1 MTTQIRTSLK
11 DRTYPVRKCEKSI
24 FALGRKRPL
33 PLSWRGPIRA
43 LTKDKTMTTARAICC
58 AALLATIALPAA
70 AGPIADKA
78 AEVETLLA
86 AGDDVGAIAA
96 ARDLFASTW
105 DATTGLSI
113 GETVLLAE
121 PASGYGIYN
130 PRPNDTYKL
139 GEPVLIY
146 AEPMGFGYGSPGEG
160 LYSIGFFV
168 DLKVMTEMGEIL
180 GDLQNLT
187 ELDLTSRYPN
197 REFQANLTYNLEGIA
212 PGRYILQTTL
222 RDKNSAKI
230 GSFENIVE
238 FVE

>member
-1 MTTQIRTSLK
+1 M
-11 DRTYPVRKCEKSI
+11 
-24 FALGRKRPL
+24 
-33 PLSWRGPIRA
+33 
-43 LTKDKTMTTARAICC
+43 
-58 AALLATIALPAA
+58 
-70 AGPIADKA
+70 AGPITDKA
-78 AEVETLLA
+78 TDAESLLA
-86 AGDDVGAIAA
+86 AGDDLGALAA
-96 ARDLFASTW
+96 AREALAATW
-105 DATTGLSI
+105 EATTGLSI
-113 GETVLLAE
+113 GATVLLAE
-121 PASGYGIYN
+121 PAAGYGIYN
-130 PRPNDTYKL
+130 PRPNDIYKL

-197 REFQANLTYNLEGIA
+197 REFQANLTYNLDGIA

-230 GSFENIVE
+230 GSFENTVE

>member
-1 MTTQIRTSLK
+1 MTS
-11 DRTYPVRKCEKSI
+11 
-24 FALGRKRPL
+24 A
-33 PLSWRGPIRA
+33 RA
-43 LTKDKTMTTARAICC
+43 L
-58 AALLATIALPAA
+58 LSIALVAFAPFTAHG
-70 AGPIADKA
+70 GPLTDKA
-78 AEVETLLA
+78 AEVETLLS
-86 AGDDVGAIAA
+86 AGDDKGAIAA
-96 ARDLFASTW
+96 ARDLFGAAW
-105 DATTGLSI
+105 DATTSLAI

-130 PRPNDTYKL
+130 PRPTESYKL

-146 AEPMGFGYGSPGEG
+146 AEPMGFGYGSPGQA

-180 GDLQNLT
+180 ADLQNLT
-187 ELDLTSRYPN
+187 ELDLISRYPN

-230 GSFENIVE
+230 GTFENTVE
-238 FVE
+238 FTDQKFERTTIKTTIKTEAETTIETNE

>member
-1 MTTQIRTSLK
+1 MTSARNAIATAAFLTCSL
-11 DRTYPVRKCEKSI
+11 
-24 FALGRKRPL
+24 FPL
-33 PLSWRGPIRA
+33 AG
-43 LTKDKTMTTARAICC
+43 
-58 AALLATIALPAA
+58 LA
-70 AGPIADKA
+70 GEIADKA
-78 AEVETLLA
+78 VEVESLLGS
-86 AGDDVGAIAA
+86 GDDVAALAA
-96 ARDLFASTW
+96 ARDVLGKTW
-105 DATTGLSI
+105 EATTGLAI
-113 GETVLLAE
+113 GETALLVE

-130 PRPNDTYKL
+130 PRPDEKFKL

-146 AEPMGFGYGSPGEG
+146 AEPMGFGYGSPGQG

-180 GDLQNLT
+180 ADLQNLT
-187 ELDLTSRYPN
+187 ELDLVSRYPN

-230 GSFENIVE
+230 GTFENTVE

>member
-1 MTTQIRTSLK
+1 MLFAR
-11 DRTYPVRKCEKSI
+11 PFA
-24 FALGRKRPL
+24 FALFSL
-33 PLSWRGPIRA
+33 
-43 LTKDKTMTTARAICC
+43 
-58 AALLATIALPAA
+58 AAAFAPAA
-70 AGPIADKA
+70 HAGEIADKA
-78 AEVETLLA
+78 AEVESLLA
-86 AGDDVGAIAA
+86 AGDDAGAVAA
-96 ARDLFASTW
+96 AREVFGKAW
-105 DATTGLSI
+105 EATSGLAI
-113 GETVLLAE
+113 GETVLIAE

-130 PRPNDTYKL
+130 PRPDDRFKI

-168 DLKVMTEMGEIL
+168 DLKVMTEAGEVL

-197 REFQANLTYNLEGIA
+197 REFQANLTYNLTGVP
-212 PGRYILQTTL
+212 PGRYVLQTTL

-230 GSFENIVE
+230 GSFENTVE

>member
-1 MTTQIRTSLK
+1 MTMQFAR
-11 DRTYPVRKCEKSI
+11 PFA
-24 FALGRKRPL
+24 FALFSL
-33 PLSWRGPIRA
+33 
-43 LTKDKTMTTARAICC
+43 
-58 AALLATIALPAA
+58 AAAVAPAA
-70 AGPIADKA
+70 HAGEIADKA
-78 AEVETLLA
+78 AEVESLLA
-86 AGDDVGAIAA
+86 AGDDAGAVAA
-96 ARDLFASTW
+96 AREVFGKAW
-105 DATTGLSI
+105 EATSGLAI
-113 GETVLLAE
+113 GETVLIAE

-130 PRPNDTYKL
+130 PRPDDRFKI

-168 DLKVMTEMGEIL
+168 DLKVMTEAGEVL

-197 REFQANLTYNLEGIA
+197 REFQANLTYNLTGVP
-212 PGRYILQTTL
+212 PGRYVLQTTL

-230 GSFENIVE
+230 GSFENTVE

>member
-1 MTTQIRTSLK
+1 MIS
-11 DRTYPVRKCEKSI
+11 
-24 FALGRKRPL
+24 A
-33 PLSWRGPIRA
+33 RA
-43 LTKDKTMTTARAICC
+43 LLMI
-58 AALLATIALPAA
+58 LLVSGGALPAK
-70 AGPIADKA
+70 AGPIVDKA
-78 AEVETLLA
+78 AEVEELLS
-86 AGDDVGAIAA
+86 AGDDIGAIAA
-96 ARDLFASTW
+96 ARDLFGAAW
-105 DATTGLSI
+105 DATTSLSI

-130 PRPNDTYKL
+130 PRPTDTYKL

-168 DLKVMTEMGEIL
+168 DLKVMTEMGEVL

-230 GSFENIVE
+230 GSFENTVE

>member
-1 MTTQIRTSLK
+1 MT
-11 DRTYPVRKCEKSI
+11 PAHV
-24 FALGRKRPL
+24 
-33 PLSWRGPIRA
+33 
-43 LTKDKTMTTARAICC
+43 
-58 AALLATIALPAA
+58 LLTIACLTCATLPAA
-70 AGPIADKA
+70 AGPLTDKA
-78 AEVETLLA
+78 AEVESLLS
-86 AGDDVGAIAA
+86 AGDDPGAIAA
-96 ARDLFASTW
+96 ARDLFGAAW

-130 PRPNDTYKL
+130 PRPTDTYKL

-180 GDLQNLT
+180 GDLQNVT

-230 GSFENIVE
+230 GTFENTVE

>member
-1 MTTQIRTSLK
+1 MTSARTL
-11 DRTYPVRKCEKSI
+11 
-24 FALGRKRPL
+24 L
-33 PLSWRGPIRA
+33 
-43 LTKDKTMTTARAICC
+43 AI
-58 AALLATIALPAA
+58 ALLCGLAAPVA

-78 AEVETLLA
+78 AEVEGLLG
-86 AGDDVGAIAA
+86 AGDDAGALAA
-96 ARDLFASTW
+96 ARDLFGAAW
-105 DATTGLSI
+105 QATAGLAI
-113 GETVLLAE
+113 GETALIVE

-130 PRPNDTYKL
+130 PRPDDRFKL

-168 DLKVMTEMGEIL
+168 DLKVMTEAGEVL

-187 ELDLTSRYPN
+187 ELDLTSRYAN
-197 REFQANLTYNLEGIA
+197 REFQANLTYNLEGIP
-212 PGRYILQTTL
+212 PGRYVLQTTL

-230 GSFENIVE
+230 GSFENSVE

>member
-1 MTTQIRTSLK
+1 MT
-11 DRTYPVRKCEKSI
+11 PAHV
-24 FALGRKRPL
+24 
-33 PLSWRGPIRA
+33 
-43 LTKDKTMTTARAICC
+43 
-58 AALLATIALPAA
+58 LLTIACLTCAGLPAA
-70 AGPIADKA
+70 AGPLTDKA
-78 AEVETLLA
+78 AEVESLLS
-86 AGDDVGAIAA
+86 AGDDLGAIAA
-96 ARDLFASTW
+96 ARALFGSAW

-130 PRPNDTYKL
+130 PRPSDTYKL

-168 DLKVMTEMGEIL
+168 DLKVMTEMGEL
-180 GDLQNLT
+180 LADLQNVT

-197 REFQANLTYNLEGIA
+197 REFQANLTYNLDGIT

-230 GSFENIVE
+230 GSFENTVE

>member
-1 MTTQIRTSLK
+1 VK
-11 DRTYPVRKCEKSI
+11 KRKGI
-24 FALGRKRPL
+24 FPLGRSTPL
-33 PLSWRGPIRA
+33 PLSWPRLTWHVTKDLLMTSARA
-43 LTKDKTMTTARAICC
+43 LF
-58 AALLATIALPAA
+58 TIALVALAPIPAT
-70 AGPIADKA
+70 AGPLTDKA
-78 AEVETLLA
+78 AEVEALLS
-86 AGDDVGAIAA
+86 AGDDKGAIAA
-96 ARDLFASTW
+96 ARDLFGAAWAAST
-105 DATTGLSI
+105 GLAI

-130 PRPNDTYKL
+130 PRATDSYKL

-146 AEPMGFGYGSPGEG
+146 AEPMGFGYGSPSQG

-180 GDLQNLT
+180 ADLQNLT
-187 ELDLTSRYPN
+187 ELDQISRYPL
-197 REFQANLTYNLEGIA
+197 REFQANLTYNLKGIA

-230 GSFENIVE
+230 GTFENTVE

>member
-1 MTTQIRTSLK
+1 MTSARTFCSL
-11 DRTYPVRKCEKSI
+11 
-24 FALGRKRPL
+24 ALFSVL
-33 PLSWRGPIRA
+33 
-43 LTKDKTMTTARAICC
+43 
-58 AALLATIALPAA
+58 ALPAA
-70 AGPIADKA
+70 AGPITDKA
-78 AEVETLLA
+78 AEVETLLS
-86 AGDDVGAIAA
+86 AGDDVGAISA
-96 ARDLFASTW
+96 ARDLFASAW

-130 PRPNDTYKL
+130 PRPSDSYKL

-168 DLKVMTEMGEIL
+168 DLKVMTEMGEVL

-197 REFQANLTYNLEGIA
+197 REFQANLTYNLQGVP

-230 GSFENIVE
+230 GSFENTVE

>member
-1 MTTQIRTSLK
+1 MTSARL
-11 DRTYPVRKCEKSI
+11 
-24 FALGRKRPL
+24 LL
-33 PLSWRGPIRA
+33 PLACLP
-43 LTKDKTMTTARAICC
+43 LLPL
-58 AALLATIALPAA
+58 AAL
-70 AGPIADKA
+70 AGPITDKA
-78 AEVETLLA
+78 AEVESLLA
-86 AGDDVGAIAA
+86 SGDDGGVIEA
-96 ARDLFASTW
+96 ARELLGAAW
-105 DATTGLSI
+105 DATSGLSI
-113 GETVLLAE
+113 AETVLLAE
-121 PASGYGIYN
+121 PASGFGIYN
-130 PRPNDTYKL
+130 PRPNAIYKM

-146 AEPMGFGYGSPGEG
+146 AEPAGFGYGSPGEG

-168 DLKVMTEMGEIL
+168 DLKVMTETGELL

-230 GSFENIVE
+230 GSFENTVE